1 MIYFFFSLVFLML
14 KTRKKTESVLAIFPN
29 IWTTNILHKLSFLY
43 ILLCQ
48 NRFHSGYY
56 YCHSVLSLSCLK
68 AKSRRWLKDL
78 DEWKRKNFLS
88 YTVFCAHVTFFA
100 RNLALQ
106 RTNICFESPI
116 PLSNIVTHSNEEG
129 GRETLGIFSGFL
141 GTPDYANH

>member
-56 YCHSVLSLSCLK
+56 YCHSVLSLL
-68 AKSRRWLKDL
+68 A
-78 DEWKRKNFLS
+78 WKQKVVVGSKIWMNEREKNFLS
-88 YTVFCAHVTFFA
+88 YTVFCAHVTFFCPKFSITKDQYLLWVPHPPSVILLLIQMK
-100 RNLALQ
+100 R
-106 RTNICFESPI
+106 
-116 PLSNIVTHSNEEG
+116 EG
-129 GRETLGIFSGFL
+129 ERHWAFL
-141 GTPDYANH
+141 VDF